1 MAKLKLRKIVKS
13 ALAGEK
19 LSENILCATRSDF
32 GLLLKQRKLIVGEV
46 LVKDIESVLLLGSS
60 QF

>member
-13 ALAGEK
+13 AVAGEK
-19 LSENILCATRSDF
+19 LSENILYVTRSDF
-32 GLLLKQRKLIVGEV
+32 GLLVKQRKLIVGEV
-46 LVKDIESVLLLGSS
+46 LVKDIESGLLLGSS